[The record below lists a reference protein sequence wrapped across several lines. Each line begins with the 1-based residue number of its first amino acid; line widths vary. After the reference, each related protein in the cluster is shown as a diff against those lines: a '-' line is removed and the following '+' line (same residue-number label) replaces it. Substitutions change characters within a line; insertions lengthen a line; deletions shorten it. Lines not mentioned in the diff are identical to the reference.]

1 MQDHAAD
8 HETHGRML
16 DLKGLTQLVLLSRS
30 TIYRRV
36 RAGTFPAPIQT
47 SERRIAWLLERRARS
62 GSRLRP
68 RAIVSPGREA
78 PHSRPHPP
86 ARSPARSS
94 HQVRASGRAGSSS

>member
-8 HETHGRML
+8 HETRGRML
-16 DLKGLTQLVLLSRS
+16 DLKELTQFVRLSRS
-30 TIYRRV
+30 TVYRRV

-47 SERRIAWLLERRARS
+47 SERRIAWLIDEVIAWQQV
-62 GSRLRP
+62 RP

>member
-8 HETHGRML
+8 HETRGRML

-36 RAGTFPAPIQT
+36 RAKTFPAPIQT
-47 SERRIAWLLERRARS
+47 SERRIAWMLSDVLQWQQ
-62 GSRLRP
+62 LRP

-78 PHSRPHPP
+78 PHPRPHPP